1 MLQKNLEAINLGLES
16 FAQNLTAQG
25 VPVVHVDWKPPAGGN
40 DILIR
45 TLSKMKAPSLAEKI
59 EKANKKALDRM
70 MDAHPVVTG
79 VGLAKDLI
87 PGMTSTMLLHAGP
100 PITYDR
106 MAGPVKGAIWGCLMY
121 EGLAKNVEEAQK
133 LAESGKIQY
142 EPCHH
147 HSAVG
152 PMAGLISPSFLV
164 YEVENTNGGNKAYS
178 GLNEGRGKVLR
189 MGAYSEEVL
198 DRLHWMNEV
207 MGPVLDKAIKYLGG
221 IDIRALLGKALHMGD
236 DGHNR
241 LDACSVL
248 FTTMLAPAV
257 VKVCDDKEETEK
269 IIKFLADNALSILNP
284 VMAAAKTMAD
294 AAANVEYSTVVTTM
308 ARNGTDFGIRVSGI
322 GDKWFTAPA
331 PIVKALYFPGFSE
344 KDANP
349 DIGDSVITETAGF
362 GGFAMASAPAIV
374 TFISGTAK
382 DAVSTTM
389 DMYEITDGE
398 HKFLTIPYL
407 DFRGT
412 PTGIDIRKVVDKGI
426 APRVNTGVAHK
437 DPGVGQVG
445 AGVVSAPM
453 KIFEDAIVAFTEKYQ
468 SN

>member
-1 MLQKNLEAINLGLES
+1 M
-16 FAQNLTAQG
+16 
-25 VPVVHVDWKPPAGGN
+25 
-40 DILIR
+40 
-45 TLSKMKAPSLAEKI
+45 
-59 EKANKKALDRM
+59 
-70 MDAHPVVTG
+70 
-79 VGLAKDLI
+79 AKDLI

-100 PITYDR
+100 PITYER

-133 LAESGKIQY
+133 LATSGKIQY
-142 EPCHH
+142 DPCHH
-147 HSAVG
+147 HSSVG

-164 YEVENTNGGNKAYS
+164 YEVVNTNGGNKAYS

-207 MGPVLDKAIKYLGG
+207 MGPILDKAIKYLGG

-248 FTTMLAPAV
+248 FTTILAPAV
-257 VKVCDDKEETEK
+257 VKVCEDKEETEK

-308 ARNGTDFGIRVSGI
+308 ARNGTDFGIRVSGL

-389 DMYEITDGE
+389 DMYEITDAE